1 MTGGAKYYVIFEGVQ
16 GMRRHPAGFARESP
30 LLHLEGRLR
39 GALDGFH
46 GAF

>member
-1 MTGGAKYYVIFEGVQ
+1 MTGGAKYYVIFGGVQ
-16 GMRRHPAGFARESP
+16 GEASMVSAGEIRSSRP
-30 LLHLEGRLR
+30 EGRLR